1 MLARSPCCLRGL
13 RVSVVTFR
21 STLLSLMIAG
31 LTLGLTHPAAAQ
43 TDHSDTDLANSL
55 AAELSKA
62 GVDLSG
68 TDLKQMLQGI
78 TSGGQ
83 AGQALAEQISRALMQ
98 ATSDLGAA
106 GAGQDPGP
114 GLEQS
119 EIDQLLKSLPST
131 GDSAGALSRFLKEK
145 LEELEQAQQVLAQ

>member
-1 MLARSPCCLRGL
+1 MLARSPCRLRAL

-21 STLLSLMIAG
+21 STVFSLMIAG
-31 LTLGLTHPAAAQ
+31 LTLCLIHPAAAQ
-43 TDHSDTDLANSL
+43 TGHSDTDLANSL
-55 AAELSKA
+55 AAELAKA

-78 TSGGQ
+78 TNGGQ
-83 AGQALAEQISRALMQ
+83 AGQELAAQISRALMQ
-98 ATSDLGAA
+98 ATSDLDAA
-106 GAGQDPGP
+106 TAGQEPGS
-114 GLEQS
+114 GLDQS

-145 LEELEQAQQVLAQ
+145 LQELEQAQQILAQ